1 MSYFPLFFDFKNKS
15 ILMIGGGQ
23 TALEKTRRLLTT
35 QAELTICAPE
45 ILPKLRSMSV
55 QKKIQLIERGW
66 MISDLDNRDL
76 VIAATND
83 YFENER
89 IAKTCKNKR
98 ILCNVVDNA
107 KLSDCIFGAVI
118 TQGDLTIGIS
128 TSGASPSAAIYL
140 KKQIQSLIPDDFDAI
155 LESLGKLRP
164 ALIERYPDQKKR
176 SLLFHRLFEACL
188 KQNAPLNRFQ
198 LESLLE
204 DFDNPKPE
212 NSNDR

>member
-23 TALEKTRRLLTT
+23 TALENTRRLLAT

-45 ILPKLRSMSV
+45 ILPKLRAMSV

-118 TQGDLTIGIS
+118 TQGDLAIGIS

-164 ALIERYPDQKKR
+164 VLIERYPDQKKR

-188 KQNAPLNRFQ
+188 KQNAPLTRFQ

-204 DFDNPKPE
+204 DFDNQKPE